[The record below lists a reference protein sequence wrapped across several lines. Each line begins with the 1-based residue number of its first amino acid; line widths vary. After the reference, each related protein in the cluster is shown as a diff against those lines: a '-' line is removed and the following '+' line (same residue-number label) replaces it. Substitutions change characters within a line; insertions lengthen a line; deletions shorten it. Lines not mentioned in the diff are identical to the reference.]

1 MDYKEFVVELSKLIN
16 NQNSDNRI
24 NENIFGPDERFN
36 RGKILFDQITLLGK
50 ILNVFKFKNQI
61 ISIDNKFYIK
71 VDGINLQIVSPY
83 FLKGVGEE
91 VHTSAKKICDILDH
105 FKKKPEII
113 IDIGSCWGETSLYF
127 AKKYA
132 NSIIFSIEGS
142 IDNFVVQSENKKKQ
156 DFKTD
161 NLCLDNLVISDRNGS
176 EYITNGIG
184 TMNKVQNYDPK
195 VPNLVKV
202 KAQTLTRFFQEKNI
216 DYADVVKID
225 IEGHEVKLIDDLLM
239 LDIRSLFIE
248 VGVFNPIEMNYNF
261 LLTLSQK
268 FEIIDMDTHERIA
281 VENLMNYLSMKTA
294 ENSIFD
300 LFLIRKEI
308 SINE

>member
-1 MDYKEFVVELSKLIN
+1 M
-16 NQNSDNRI
+16 
-24 NENIFGPDERFN
+24 
-36 RGKILFDQITLLGK
+36 
-50 ILNVFKFKNQI
+50 
-61 ISIDNKFYIK
+61 
-71 VDGINLQIVSPY
+71 DGINLQIVSPY
-83 FLKGVGEE
+83 FLKGVGEK
-91 VHTSAKKICDILDH
+91 VHSSAKKICDVLDH

-113 IDIGSCWGETSLYF
+113 IDVGSCWGETSLYF
-127 AKKYA
+127 AKRYGG
-132 NSIIFSIEGS
+132 SIIFSIEGS
-142 IDNFVVQSENKKKQ
+142 IDNFVVQSKNKTKQ

-161 NLCLDNLVISDRNGS
+161 NLYIDNLAISDKNGFV
-176 EYITNGIG
+176 YITNGIG
-184 TMNKVQNYDPK
+184 TMHQVQNYDPT
-195 VPNLVKV
+195 VSNLVKV
-202 KAQTLTRFFQEKNI
+202 KAQTLSRFFQEKNI

-268 FEIIDMDTHERIA
+268 FEIIDIYTHERIA
-281 VENLMNYLSMKTA
+281 VENLMNYLSKKTA

-300 LFLIRKEI
+300 LFLMKKEI

>member
-1 MDYKEFVVELSKLIN
+1 MYI
-16 NQNSDNRI
+16 
-24 NENIFGPDERFN
+24 EN
-36 RGKILFDQITLLGK
+36 L
-50 ILNVFKFKNQI
+50 
-61 ISIDNKFYIK
+61 
-71 VDGINLQIVSPY
+71 
-83 FLKGVGEE
+83 
-91 VHTSAKKICDILDH
+91 A
-105 FKKKPEII
+105 
-113 IDIGSCWGETSLYF
+113 
-127 AKKYA
+127 
-132 NSIIFSIEGS
+132 
-142 IDNFVVQSENKKKQ
+142 
-156 DFKTD
+156 
-161 NLCLDNLVISDRNGS
+161 ISDKNGFV
-176 EYITNGIG
+176 YITNGIG
-184 TMNKVQNYDPK
+184 TMHQVQNYDPT
-195 VPNLVKV
+195 VSNLVKV

-300 LFLIRKEI
+300 LFLMRKEI

>member
-1 MDYKEFVVELSKLIN
+1 MYI
-16 NQNSDNRI
+16 
-24 NENIFGPDERFN
+24 EN
-36 RGKILFDQITLLGK
+36 L
-50 ILNVFKFKNQI
+50 
-61 ISIDNKFYIK
+61 
-71 VDGINLQIVSPY
+71 
-83 FLKGVGEE
+83 
-91 VHTSAKKICDILDH
+91 A
-105 FKKKPEII
+105 
-113 IDIGSCWGETSLYF
+113 
-127 AKKYA
+127 
-132 NSIIFSIEGS
+132 
-142 IDNFVVQSENKKKQ
+142 
-156 DFKTD
+156 
-161 NLCLDNLVISDRNGS
+161 ISDKNGFV
-176 EYITNGIG
+176 YITNGIG
-184 TMNKVQNYDPK
+184 TMHQVQNYDPT
-195 VPNLVKV
+195 VSNLVKV